1 MDIVVAFEGEG
12 SGIAEL
18 TWGQRD
24 VWDLMRRTGRTMN
37 IGGTVPAAPGETV
50 EHLAALLRFIVGR
63 HQALRTRLVPTE
75 GGPPRQEVH
84 ASGEIVLEC
93 VHAGPDAA
101 VTAEVL
107 RVRYQTAHFEPFA
120 EWPVR
125 MGVVLDGQTPTHVVL
140 MYYHVLVDGFGI
152 DAIVRDLA
160 NFDGQGDSGAPV
172 QGVRPL
178 ELAAQQ
184 QEPAAIRQSEKAL
197 RHWERQL
204 ARIPAIAHRQPLDP
218 GLGQPRHWEVVC
230 ESRALA
236 LAVRAIGART
246 GLASGPILLAAYA
259 NALARA
265 AGTST
270 AAIQVVVSNR
280 FRPGFA
286 EAVTSLRQ
294 FGICVIEVAEPAEEA
309 MPFDDVPA
317 RNRTAAP
324 SDDVA
329 AQAWR
334 AVPFDDV
341 AARAWAAMLGAFK
354 HGYFDPAGL
363 PAIAEPACVLNDRR
377 RAVDDT
383 DGQVPTA
390 AEIRT
395 ARMDTSVRWGV
406 REATYDATFYLHLE
420 DEPGRIVYTLWGD
433 THRYAPEVI
442 DRCARDLEAAV
453 IDAALAPA
461 TVDA

>member
-63 HQALRTRLVPTE
+63 HQALRTRLVHTE

-84 ASGEIVLEC
+84 AAGEIVLEC
-93 VHAGPDAA
+93 VAAGPDPD
-101 VTAEVL
+101 VTAEEL
-107 RVRYQTAHFEPFA
+107 RVRYQTTHFDPFA

-125 MGVVLDGQTPTHVVL
+125 MGVVLDGGTPTHVVL
-140 MYYHVLVDGFGI
+140 MYYHVIVDGFGI

-160 NFDGQGDSGAPV
+160 NLGEERAPV

-184 QEPAAIRQSEKAL
+184 REPAALRQSEKAL
-197 RHWERQL
+197 RYWERQL
-204 ARIPAIAHRQPLDP
+204 DHARLPAPPEPRDP
-218 GLGQPRHWEVVC
+218 GLDRPRHWEIVC

-236 LAVRAIGART
+236 LAVRVVGART

-259 NALARA
+259 RALARA
-265 AGTST
+265 TGAGS
-270 AAIQVVVSNR
+270 AVVQVVVSNR

-286 EAVTSLRQ
+286 DAVTSLRQ
-294 FGICVIEVAEPAEEA
+294 FGLCVIDDDADFDA
-309 MPFDDVPA
+309 M
-317 RNRTAAP
+317 
-324 SDDVA
+324 
-329 AQAWR
+329 
-334 AVPFDDV
+334 
-341 AARAWAAMLGAFK
+341 AARAWGATLAAYK

-363 PAIAEPACVLNDRR
+363 SAIGEPTCVLNDRR
-377 RAVDDT
+377 RAVDDS
-383 DGQVPTA
+383 GGEVPAA
-390 AEIRT
+390 AEIRA
-395 ARMDTSVRWGV
+395 ARADTSVRWGV
-406 REATYDATFYLHLE
+406 REETYDATFYLHLE
-420 DEPGRIVYTLWGD
+420 DEPGRIMYTLWGD
-433 THRYAPEVI
+433 THRFAPEAI
-442 DRCARDLEAAV
+442 ERCARDLETAV
-453 IDAALAPA
+453 IDAALAAA